1 MNPTRKTLR
10 TTLRQKR
17 RQLSK
22 QQQQLASERLLT
34 HLKKNLTFIKSKTVA
49 VYIASDGEINLT
61 PTIRFL
67 WKLGKQVFL
76 PVLRPDTHNKLWF
89 VHYQPHTNLILNNF
103 NIPEPTRRGNSIIAP
118 WALDLVLLPLVGFDI
133 HGGRLGMGG
142 GFYDRTFAFIQ
153 ARPTLRHPKLMG
165 VAHACQRVDKLSV
178 ASWDIPLNA
187 IVTDQQMYHC

>member
-1 MNPTRKTLR
+1 MNLTRKSLR

-22 QQQQLASERLLT
+22 QQQQRASESLLSS
-34 HLKKNLTFIKSKTVA
+34 LKKNPTFIKSKTVA
-49 VYIASDGEINLT
+49 VYIANDGEINLS

-67 WKLGKQVFL
+67 WKSGKHVFL
-76 PVLRPDTHNKLWF
+76 PVLRPDKHNRLWF
-89 VHYQPHTNLILNNF
+89 VHYQPHTTLSLNNF
-103 NIPEPTRRGNSIIAP
+103 SIPEPTRRGNKVITP

-142 GFYDRTFAFIQ
+142 GFYDRTFAFVQTI
-153 ARPTLRHPKLMG
+153 PHLRHPKLMG
-165 VAHACQRVDKLSV
+165 VAHECQRVDKLPT

-187 IVTDQQMYHC
+187 IATDQRVYQC